1 MSKYGRI
8 EIRVEPEYLEEHSD
22 PQGSHFVF
30 AYHIFIRN
38 MGTVAARLMRRY
50 WYITDGDGKVEEVE
64 GDGVVGEQPL
74 IAPGQT
80 HRYSSFCILSTP
92 VGVMEG
98 HYLMKAVDGHE
109 FDAEIPAFR
118 LTAPGVLH

>member
-1 MSKYGRI
+1 MDKYGRI
-8 EIRVEPEYLEEHSD
+8 EVRVEPEYLEEHSD
-22 PQGSHFVF
+22 PQAGHFVF

-38 MGTVAARLMRRY
+38 MGAKAARLMRRH
-50 WYITDGDGKVEEVE
+50 WYITDGDGNVEEVE
-64 GDGVVGEQPL
+64 GDGVIGEQPL

-80 HRYSSFCILSTP
+80 HRYSSFCIISTP

-98 HYLMKAVDGHE
+98 HYLMKAADGRE

>member
-8 EIRVEPEYLEEHSD
+8 EVRVEPEYLEEHSD
-22 PQGSHFVF
+22 PQTGHFVF
-30 AYHIFIRN
+30 AYHIFFRN
-38 MGTVAARLMRRY
+38 MGTMSARLMRRY

-64 GDGVVGEQPL
+64 GDGVVGEQPM

-98 HYLMKAVDGHE
+98 HYRMKAADGHE